1 MSGTEAQASK
11 RGRDGGYKMSPRSKF
26 SRFPLGF
33 SSSMDVL
40 PKFPG
45 PQFPHLKNG
54 DNSTTTSEY
63 SCKDEANQHSL

>member
-1 MSGTEAQASK
+1 
-11 RGRDGGYKMSPRSKF
+11 MSPRSKF